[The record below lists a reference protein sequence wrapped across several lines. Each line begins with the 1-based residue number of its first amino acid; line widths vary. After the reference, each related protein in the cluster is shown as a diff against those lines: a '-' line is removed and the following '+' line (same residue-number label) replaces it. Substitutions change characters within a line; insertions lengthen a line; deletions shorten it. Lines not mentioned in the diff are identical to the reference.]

1 MKTKEE
7 VIAMKIS
14 DLLADVRID
23 PERIGFHLGHT
34 PDPNIWNRL
43 EEVFESTILTREQ
56 RQERIKRMILGLDL
70 DEQSY

>member
-7 VIAMKIS
+7 AIAMKIS
-14 DLLADVRID
+14 DLLADIRLD

-56 RQERIKRMILGLDL
+56 RQERIKKMILGLDL
-70 DEQSY
+70 DEESY

>member
-7 VIAMKIS
+7 IIAMKIS

-34 PDPNIWNRL
+34 PNPQIWDRL
-43 EEVFESTILTREQ
+43 NEVFESTTLTRKQ
-56 RQERIKRMILGLDL
+56 REERIKKMILGLDL